1 MATVTFIRYK
11 SQSAGALHG
20 VAGYVSQKQKTEQED
35 GWQLVKGQNCTPQLA
50 AQEFIATRQMHRKD
64 SPVWFYHY
72 VQSFSP
78 DEEITGVLAHQVAQE
93 FVEQAWP
100 DSEVLIATH
109 TDAEHIHTHFIV
121 NSVCYETGKML
132 RQGPS
137 TLKNLRA
144 LSDELCMKYGFSVLE
159 KQQPKKTKGMS
170 SREYRSAAK
179 GESWKFRLMN
189 TIDQCMWYASTKEE
203 FIALMKSEGYEVRWT
218 DSRKNITYTTPKGM
232 KCRDDRLHD
241 GKYTKEVME
250 HEFRIR
256 AALAHG
262 GIEAEER
269 FTASSNSDLSQPGG
283 VGQFTADDQRTVSVD
298 GRAEQ
303 GSGESGAAHGGPH
316 SPSAGG
322 FQPEGAVPHPG
333 ADGSTG
339 AGCGGDTG
347 DTATGW
353 EAEREAFF
361 SARHQAAQTE
371 SAGHS
376 MDQSAVGTGGPGADW
391 AGAVGGV
398 VQLGHALERGQGPAP
413 VKDATTTHYHADS
426 KALRKER
433 QKKIAQGHA
442 EDDHEEEQ
450 TWQQTM

>member
-35 GWQLVKGQNCTPQLA
+35 GWQLVSGQNCTPQLA
-50 AQEFIATRQMHRKD
+50 AQEFLATRQMHRKD

-78 DEEITGVLAHQVAQE
+78 DGEITGALAHKVARE
-93 FVEQAWP
+93 FAQQAWP

-121 NSVCYETGKML
+121 NAVCHKSGKML
-132 RQGPS
+132 RQGPC
-137 TLKNLRA
+137 TLKNLRS
-144 LSDELCMKYGFSVLE
+144 LSDGLCMKHGLSVLP

-189 TIDQCMWYASTKEE
+189 TIDQCMRYASTKEE

-241 GKYTKEVME
+241 EKYTKEVME

-256 AALAHG
+256 AALAYG
-262 GIEAEER
+262 GIKAEEYS
-269 FTASSNSDLSQPGG
+269 AAYDVADLSKRREVARSVSTTGG
-283 VGQFTADDQRTVSVD
+283 V
-298 GRAEQ
+298 
-303 GSGESGAAHGGPH
+303 GAAHGGPH

-322 FQPEGAVPHPG
+322 FQLEGAVPHPG
-333 ADGSTG
+333 ADGGSG
-339 AGCGGDTG
+339 EGCGGDTG
-347 DTATGW
+347 DAATGW
-353 EAEREAFF
+353 EEERDFYF
-361 SARHQAAQTE
+361 SAQSENGNVSHGM
-371 SAGHS
+371 AGSDFAGDH
-376 MDQSAVGTGGPGADW
+376 GGYGGL
-391 AGAVGGV
+391 AGDLVR
-398 VQLGHALERGQGPAP
+398 LGRSLERGQDSDSIR
-413 VKDATTTHYHADS
+413 DATTMHQHTDRNT
-426 KALRKER
+426 LRQER
-433 QKKIAQGHA
+433 QKKIALGHK
-442 EDDHEEEQ
+442 EDDHEDEQ
-450 TWQQTM
+450 NWQQTM